1 MPSPT
6 LRDLARLAGVSAS
19 TVSKALRN
27 HPKVGAARRAEILA
41 LAEKRG
47 YRRNPALSSW
57 MRHVRDVR
65 HPAADETLAYV
76 TSKSLAET
84 LRKRDAWAH
93 RYHAGALELA
103 QRLGYR
109 CATFALEDHA
119 GDWERLFRMLHHR
132 GVRGVAIGPL
142 AGLPPPPFTEAR
154 FSLASIESLAP
165 GAPVDWVATD
175 HHLGMLIALDAARRH
190 GHRRIGYIRSALA
203 TPEHERWRAAFA
215 LHLADS
221 PPADQVPMLDASGA
235 GPTEEEI
242 RTWLRRHRPSV
253 IISSDNLIPGRLRRS
268 GIVIPRDVAFITLD
282 QEGASG
288 PLAGVKQHM
297 AEVGAALIR
306 LLAMKIEL
314 NETGPVA
321 APRSLLLQPAWVPG
335 RSLPVE
341 GGRRP

>member
-1 MPSPT
+1 MPAPT
-6 LRDLARLAGVSAS
+6 LRYLARLAGVSAT

-27 HPKVGAARRAEILA
+27 HPKVGEARRAEIRA
-41 LAEKRG
+41 LAEREG

-57 MRHVRDVR
+57 MRHVREVR

-84 LRKRDAWAH
+84 LRARDAWAH
-93 RYHAGALELA
+93 RYHAGALALA
-103 QRLGYR
+103 RRLGYR

-119 GDWERLFRMLHHR
+119 NDWERLFRMLHHR

-142 AGLPPPPFTEAR
+142 AGLPPPPFDETR

-175 HHLGMLIALDAARRH
+175 HYLGMSTALEAARRR
-190 GHRRIGYIRSALA
+190 GHTRIGYIRSALS

-215 LHLADS
+215 LHQMDA
-221 PPADQVPMLDASGA
+221 PPADLVPVLAAVQG
-235 GPTEEEI
+235 GPTDEEL
-242 RTWLRRHRPSV
+242 RVWMRRHRPTA
-253 IISSDNLIPGRLRRS
+253 IISSDNTTPARLRRI
-268 GIVIPRDVAFITLD
+268 GVTIPRDVAYVSLD
-282 QEGASG
+282 QEGEG
-288 PLAGVKQHM
+288 AGVAGVNQHM
-297 AEVGAALIR
+297 AEVGAALVR

-321 APRSLLLQPAWVPG
+321 TPRSLLLQPTWVEG
-335 RSLPVE
+335 RSLPA
-341 GGRRP
+341 RAA